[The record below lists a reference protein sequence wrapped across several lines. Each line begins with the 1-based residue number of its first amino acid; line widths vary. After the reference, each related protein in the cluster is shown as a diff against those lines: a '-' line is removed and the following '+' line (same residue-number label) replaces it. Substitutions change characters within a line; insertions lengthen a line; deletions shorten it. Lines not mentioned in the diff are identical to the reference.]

1 MWRIIMVDKKKY
13 YYKPNI
19 VFQPGDTLREIIEE
33 YKITQTELALR
44 MGRPQK
50 TINEIMNGKV
60 EITQETALQLEKVFN
75 IPARFWNNL
84 ESNFREYLAR
94 KKEKQK
100 LLENT
105 DLMKLI
111 PINDMIKKEWI
122 IKYSDQ
128 VEQIKEL
135 LNFFRITSLKQ
146 LFNYWQTKLVMYKQ
160 SKAYDVKNGALFSWL
175 RKGEIEAMKI
185 SCKQYN
191 KIGFKNCLIKIRKLA
206 NIVEP
211 NKFIPQLQSLCSANG
226 VAVVFV
232 QELKGCR
239 TSGATYWLNPTKAMI
254 LLSLRYKTNDHLW
267 FSFFHEA
274 AHLIY
279 HSKKQY
285 FIEEIIPKEL
295 NRYEEEANKFAA
307 NFMIPRDKYDNL
319 LKNHT
324 ITGASI
330 NQFCKENEISP
341 GIVVGRLQHDKIIK
355 YNKLNDLKIKYEW
368 LHNKKSENYS

>member
-1 MWRIIMVDKKKY
+1 MDDKKKY
-13 YYKPNI
+13 YYKPNVI
-19 VFQPGDTLREIIEE
+19 FPPGDTLREITEE
-33 YKITQTELALR
+33 YKMTQTELALR

-60 EITQETALQLEKVFN
+60 EITPETALQLEKIFN
-75 IPARFWNNL
+75 IPAHFWNNL
-84 ESNFREYLAR
+84 ESNFREFLAR
-94 KKEKQK
+94 KNEKQK
-100 LLENT
+100 LLENSY
-105 DLMKLI
+105 LMKLI

-122 IKYSDQ
+122 RKFTDQ
-128 VEQIKEL
+128 VEQINEL

-160 SKAYDVKNGALFSWL
+160 SKAYDIKNGALFSWL

-185 SCKQYN
+185 PCKQYD
-191 KIGFKNCLIKIRKLA
+191 KAGFKNCLIKIRKLT
-206 NIVEP
+206 NVIEP
-211 NKFIPQLQSLCSANG
+211 NKFIPQLQNLCSENG

-274 AHLIY
+274 AHIIY

-285 FIEEIIPKEL
+285 FIEEIIPKKL
-295 NRYEEEANKFAA
+295 NKYEEEANKFAA
-307 NFMIPRDKYDNL
+307 NFMIPKDKYENF

-324 ITGASI
+324 FTRTSI
-330 NQFCKENEISP
+330 NQFCKEIEISP
-341 GIVVGRLQHDKIIK
+341 GIIVGRIQHDNIIK